1 MDKQPQATSQPG
13 SSPPLDILILAAG
26 LGTRMRSETA
36 KVLHKLGGRP
46 LVAHVCRTAAALVKG
61 ERPVYVVVG
70 HQAGEVEDAVR
81 EELGEAGAVFITQTE
96 QRGTGDAVFAARAA
110 LADSNSTLLVLSG
123 DVPLVRA
130 ETLGSLI
137 HQHRTHR
144 GRGAACTLM
153 AVRLEDP
160 TGYGRIVR
168 DEEGRFQRIVEQKDA
183 SAEERQIS
191 EVNVGI
197 YCFET
202 RLLFPALARV
212 QPENAQGEFY
222 LTDVP
227 AILRADGEDV
237 SVFLHADAREVSGIN
252 TRVELSEFE
261 RILRLRTLRSLM
273 LNSGVTVIDPQH
285 TYVSPDAQIGRDT
298 TLHPNVHI
306 EGRTTIGE
314 GCEIMQG
321 TRITDSRVGNGVT
334 VRDHSVIVESD
345 IADHCT
351 VGPFAHLRMN
361 ARMEEGSTVGNF
373 VEVKKSRLG
382 SRSKAM
388 HLTYLG
394 DADVGERTN
403 IGAGTITCNYDGKQK
418 HQTTIEND
426 VKLGSDTMLVA
437 PVRVGAR
444 SMTGAGSVVTEDVP
458 PDTLVA
464 GVPAKVKNKLAREGE
479 AAENKDAEEITA
491 VTSDEI
497 KSGV

>member
-1 MDKQPQATSQPG
+1 MDKQPQASSQTG

-81 EELGEAGAVFITQTE
+81 EELGAAGAVFITQTE

-144 GRGAACTLM
+144 GRGAACTMM

-237 SVFLHADAREVSGIN
+237 SVFLHTDAREVSGIN

-261 RILRLRTLRSLM
+261 RLLRMRTLRSLM

-403 IGAGTITCNYDGKQK
+403 IGAGTVTCNYDGKEK

-426 VKLGSDTMLVA
+426 VKIGSDTMLVA

-464 GVPAKVKNKLAREGE
+464 GVPAKVKKKLAREGE
-479 AAENKDAEEITA
+479 AAESKDAEETAA
-491 VTSDEI
+491 VTSD
-497 KSGV
+497 K